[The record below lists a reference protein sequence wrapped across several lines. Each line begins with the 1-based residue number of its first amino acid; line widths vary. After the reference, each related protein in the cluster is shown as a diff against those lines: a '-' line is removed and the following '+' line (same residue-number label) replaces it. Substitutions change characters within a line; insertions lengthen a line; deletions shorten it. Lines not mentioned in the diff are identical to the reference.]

1 MAAGRKDVTALDG
14 AGLDKLTL
22 MQVSHRYDVDVAVLH
37 GLVGRKVL
45 PAPTWTDGRL
55 GWEAADVRASLRRLG
70 LTRS

>member
-1 MAAGRKDVTALDG
+1 MSAGRQDVTAPERVG
-14 AGLDKLTL
+14 IDKLTL

-37 GLVGRKVL
+37 GLVGRRVL
-45 PAPTWTDGRL
+45 PEPTWTDGRL